1 MAAVAGPAAIRIAPD
16 AVGSRPRIDR
26 SGYLFVAFFT
36 IPFLLFNIAPIFFGI
51 YLSFTEWGIVGA
63 PTWVGLANFKEA
75 LADDWVANAFV
86 NTLRYALIIVPGV
99 TVLGLLF
106 AVFVHQ
112 RWPLATLARTLFF
125 TPNVVSATVIGM
137 VWVWLLDTQFGLVN
151 QYLGLVGIAPVPWL
165 TSVEWALV
173 GVSIASI
180 WWDLGLAFVIF
191 LAALQEVPRDL
202 HEAAA
207 IDGAGRLRQF
217 WHVTLPHLRPAISMV
232 VTLQLIASLRIFS
245 QVYVMTNGA
254 PNGASQSVIHYV
266 YQTAIVQYRLGYASA
281 VSMLLFA
288 LILVLTILQRLVLR
302 ERARG

>member
-1 MAAVAGPAAIRIAPD
+1 
-16 AVGSRPRIDR
+16 
-26 SGYLFVAFFT
+26 
-36 IPFLLFNIAPIFFGI
+36 
-51 YLSFTEWGIVGA
+51 
-63 PTWVGLANFKEA
+63 
-75 LADDWVANAFV
+75 VANAFL

-151 QYLGLVGIAPVPWL
+151 QYLGLVGISPVPWL
-165 TSVEWALV
+165 TSVDWALV

-207 IDGAGRLRQF
+207 IDGAGRLSQF
-217 WHVTLPHLRPAISMV
+217 WLVTLPHLRPAISMV

-245 QVYVMTNGA
+245 QVYVMTNGG

-266 YQTAIVQYRLGYASA
+266 YQVAIVQYRLGYASA
-281 VSMLLFA
+281 VSMMLFA
-288 LILVLTILQRLVLR
+288 LILGLTILQRLVLR